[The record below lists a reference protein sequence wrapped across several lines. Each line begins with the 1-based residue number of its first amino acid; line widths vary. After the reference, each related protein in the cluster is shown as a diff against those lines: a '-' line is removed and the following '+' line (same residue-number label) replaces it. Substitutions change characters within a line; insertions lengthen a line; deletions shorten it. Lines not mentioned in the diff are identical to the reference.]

1 MFNLKR
7 LRPTA
12 AIAATALCATA
23 CASIAP
29 AVEAHTG
36 SDEHDGGTTQLS
48 PETRELLRKARRAT
62 RVFRDV
68 DAAKAA
74 GYAPAPDCVDDPKYG
89 GMGIHYANQKLIA
102 DGKLDI
108 TRPEILVYQPTAE
121 GGRRLGA
128 VEYFQVDGDQDLA
141 TADDRPSLFGLPFDG
156 PMLGHE
162 PGMPIHYDL
171 HVWLY
176 KHNPAGTFAM
186 WNPRVHCPA

>member
-1 MFNLKR
+1 MHFR
-7 LRPTA
+7 LPRSLAPAA
-12 AIAATALCATA
+12 AIAAVALAA
-23 CASIAP
+23 LSQP
-29 AVEAHTG
+29 AGAHG
-36 SDEHDGGTTQLS
+36 GPHDGKTPRAGHL
-48 PETRELLRKARRAT
+48 PPDTREQLREVRRAT
-62 RVFRDV
+62 WAFRDV

-108 TRPEILVYQPTAE
+108 TRPEILVYQPTAD

-186 WNPRVHCPA
+186 WNPRVSCPDA

>member
-1 MFNLKR
+1 MHFR
-7 LRPTA
+7 LPRSLAPAA
-12 AIAATALCATA
+12 AIAAVALAA
-23 CASIAP
+23 LAQP
-29 AVEAHTG
+29 AGAHG
-36 SDEHDGGTTQLS
+36 GPHDGKVPRAGHL
-48 PETRELLRKARRAT
+48 PPDTREQLREVRRAT
-62 RVFRDV
+62 WAFRDV
-68 DAAKAA
+68 DVAKAA
-74 GYAPAPDCVDDPKYG
+74 GYAPAPECVDDPKYG

-108 TRPEILVYQPTAE
+108 TRPAILVYQP
-121 GGRRLGA
+121 
-128 VEYFQVDGDQDLA
+128 

-186 WNPRVHCPA
+186 WNPRVSCPDA